1 MSFRLKMSPNRV
13 MIMTRLVKSLS
24 LLEKFPLDWLLLGS
38 LCSMLWF
45 VTAVEMIAASD
56 NFEQTYFFIK
66 HELPDFQ
73 IIYYEGK
80 GPNMIQFLLQA
91 QCLQNS
97 SSHISLYKL
106 HVLNKTLRTWDV
118 ITGKKVWGMVPGEL
132 YCSFD
137 VQPQYL
143 HHQHL
148 LISCDI
154 SEIIFHSQLSLLKVA
169 SADFD
174 LWSGVKCVLEIGLEF
189 PNYS

>member
-1 MSFRLKMSPNRV
+1 
-13 MIMTRLVKSLS
+13 
-24 LLEKFPLDWLLLGS
+24 
-38 LCSMLWF
+38 
-45 VTAVEMIAASD
+45 MIAASD

-118 ITGKKVWGMVPGEL
+118 KYRKNKYEAWCQENFIV
-132 YCSFD
+132 
-137 VQPQYL
+137 
-143 HHQHL
+143 L
-148 LISCDI
+148 LMFNLSICIIS
-154 SEIIFHSQLSLLKVA
+154 IF
-169 SADFD
+169 
-174 LWSGVKCVLEIGLEF
+174 
-189 PNYS
+189 